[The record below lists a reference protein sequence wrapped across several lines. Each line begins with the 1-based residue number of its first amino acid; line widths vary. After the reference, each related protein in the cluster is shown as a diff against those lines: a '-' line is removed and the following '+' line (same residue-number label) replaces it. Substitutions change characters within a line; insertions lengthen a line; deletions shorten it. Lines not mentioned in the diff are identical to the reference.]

1 MFKRCKTKILAFKV
15 INDFKG
21 CITNIIDNDL
31 KIKIKRSRSLSSS
44 SSLKFEGLLSNK
56 KVDPFSGFFVFFL
69 LIFSFFSISDWSR
82 FLPFFLKHNL
92 CYLCFFSILSILLIF
107 FVFSLFFS
115 RFFSR
120 SFLMCS
126 RTTFYKLNKTR
137 NDKTMVVL
145 PRVC

>member
-69 LIFSFFSISDWSR
+69 LIFSFFSFSDWSR
-82 FLPFFLKHNL
+82 FPSFFFKTQSLLPLFLFYSKYSIDFF
-92 CYLCFFSILSILLIF
+92 CIF
-107 FVFSLFFS
+107 FIFLYIFFQILF
-115 RFFSR
+115 
-120 SFLMCS
+120 
-126 RTTFYKLNKTR
+126 
-137 NDKTMVVL
+137 DVL
-145 PRVC
+145 KDNIL